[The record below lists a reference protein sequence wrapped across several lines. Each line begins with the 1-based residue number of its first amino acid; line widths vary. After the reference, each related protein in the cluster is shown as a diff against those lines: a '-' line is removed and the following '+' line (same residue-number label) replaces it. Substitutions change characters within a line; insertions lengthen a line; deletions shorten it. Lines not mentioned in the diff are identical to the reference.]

1 MEPFQFP
8 FDSKTSLLRTWY
20 GALIA
25 VWWKGGVGKTTT
37 STATAVHLADCGFKV
52 LLVSSDPAH
61 STSDSLDCEIG
72 TEPTPIEGVNGLYG
86 LEMDPESKLSSIL
99 PKLGNMVDGMNSGG
113 GLQGLGGLGM
123 MFDSGAKEEMEEIK
137 SEVKTSEMILPGLD
151 EALAFDELLK
161 HVEDPNWDVIVFDTA
176 PTGHT
181 LRFLSLPEI
190 IEAWSGRLI
199 RLMRISGGIRSMLFG
214 RKESQEMKEELERF
228 RKRVLHVRRILSDPN
243 ITSFTLVTIPEK
255 MGVNETLRAHQSLL
269 EYKLPVSSCLVN
281 RVTPEFDHEFLQK
294 RRNAELL
301 RISELSESLDGVEV
315 SMMEL
320 LDEEVVG
327 VANLR
332 KVAADLYG
340 NVDSLPETLGPHIV
354 GKKIIH
360 EVHRGMYRE
369 LDDENETIY
378 LHLPGIKR
386 DELSLRSN
394 EGILYVGLNGREREI
409 PTEMPTKASKV
420 EAKLE
425 EDVLRLIIPLN
436 Q

>member
-1 MEPFQFP
+1 MAR
-8 FDSKTSLLRTWY
+8 LLLF
-20 GALIA
+20 GG
-25 VWWKGGVGKTTT
+25 KGGVGKTTT

-72 TEPTPIEGVNGLYG
+72 TEPTPIDGVNGLYG

-301 RISELSESLDGVEV
+301 RISELSKSLDGVEV

-340 NVDSLPETLGPHIV
+340 VIGNIPETLGPHIV
-354 GKKIIH
+354 GEKIIH

-369 LDDENETIY
+369 LGDENETIY

-409 PTEMPTKASKV
+409 PTEVPTKASKV

-425 EDVLRLIIPLN
+425 QDVLRLIIPLD